1 VQDFIKEWLPAFI
14 FVPLLC
20 GIVYAP
26 FHFIRKDE
34 AKCEALE
41 RACGLPPGARVRSV
55 LDGTPGMVTG
65 RRCASVWVR
74 FSANASRT
82 DSRWGTDGQV
92 TREPFAEVRMDC
104 YEVARDNS
112 GE

>member
-1 VQDFIKEWLPAFI
+1 MLNFIKEWWPTII
-14 FVPLLC
+14 FVLILGAIC
-20 GIVYAP
+20 YLP

-34 AKCEALE
+34 ARCEAQE
-41 RACGLPPGARVRSV
+41 RACGLHAGARVHSV

-65 RRCASVWVR
+65 YRCGSVWVR

-92 TREPFAEVRMDC
+92 TKEPFAEVRMDC
-104 YEVARDNS
+104 YEVAADSS
-112 GE
+112 GK